1 MMEVRPD
8 HRPELPDELARLGT
22 RLETAAAAQIAR
34 RERVRRSL
42 VKGVCAVVVGIP
54 LALAAAT
61 TDVAPSAQP
70 VAELARMQ
78 PTTPTSLASTQF
90 VLDRVPDEGD
100 AAGGRPCVMVPDCR
114 ATSTVSLYP

>member
-1 MMEVRPD
+1 MGVCPD
-8 HRPELPDELARLGT
+8 HRPELPDELARLGA

-42 VKGVCAVVVGIP
+42 VRGVCAVVVGIP

-61 TDVAPSAQP
+61 TDVAPSTRP
-70 VAELARMQ
+70 VAELARTQ
-78 PTTPTSLASTQF
+78 PALTTSMASTEF
-90 VLDRVPDEGD
+90 VLDRVPDEGV

-114 ATSTVSLYP
+114 ATAVVAPSP